1 MAEIADCGIW
11 RAIMDLLLLIALI
24 ALNGVFAMSE
34 LAVVSARRAR
44 LQMMA
49 DKGNLGARAALKLQ
63 EDPSR
68 FLSTV
73 QIGITLVGIV
83 AGAYGATAL
92 AEDVVPLIVRF
103 APALEDNA
111 AFIAFAVVIVFTTY
125 LSLIIGELVPKRV
138 ALAAPEAFAAVVA
151 PPMAMLSKIAFPIV
165 FILRGSTNLI
175 LSLIGMGKMRIDSVT
190 EEEIES
196 MIEEGA
202 ASGAIDAEE
211 RTMIRSV
218 MRLAD
223 RDVRSIMTPRNEVVW
238 LDLDDPSED
247 LLKEM
252 SVSGHSRF
260 PVARGDLEH
269 VTAIVQTKDVLAQSG
284 GVRLPKFEDVGHEPL
299 FVPETMSVLRV
310 LESMQASPVQMAL
323 VVDELGHVEG
333 IVTAADVLG
342 AIAGDVAFSLA
353 DGLDRPQ
360 LREDGSWLIDGRM
373 AVEDVEI
380 VLGVSNIGAD
390 DDPFSTVAGL
400 VMHHLQRVPELGDK
414 ARVNGWMFEVIDMDG
429 RRLDKVLV
437 SRVNAKDEDPSG

>member
-1 MAEIADCGIW
+1 
-11 RAIMDLLLLIALI
+11 MDLLILIALI

-49 DKGNLGARAALKLQ
+49 DKGNPGARAALKLQ
-63 EDPSR
+63 DDPSR

-73 QIGITLVGIV
+73 QIGITLVGII

-92 AEDVVPLIVRF
+92 AEDVQPLIVQL
-103 APALEDNA
+103 APELAGNA
-111 AFIAFAVVIVFTTY
+111 PLIAYAVVIVATTY
-125 LSLIIGELVPKRV
+125 LSLIIGELVPKRI
-138 ALAAPEAFAAVVA
+138 ALSAPEAFAAVVA
-151 PPMAMLSKIAFPIV
+151 PPMAMLSKITFPIV
-165 FILRGSTNLI
+165 FVLRGSTTL
-175 LSLIGMGKMRIDSVT
+175 LLALMGLGKMKSDGVT

-211 RTMIRSV
+211 RQMIRGV

-238 LDLDDPSED
+238 LDLDEAADV
-247 LLKEM
+247 LLKTIAE
-252 SVSGHSRF
+252 SGHSRF
-260 PVARGDLEH
+260 PMARGDLEH
-269 VTAIVQTKDVLAQSG
+269 VVSVVQTKALLAQSG
-284 GVRLPKFEDVGHEPL
+284 GVRLPDIESAGHPAL
-299 FVPETMSVLRV
+299 FVPETMSVLSV

-333 IVTAADVLG
+333 LVTAADVLG
-342 AIAGDVAFSLA
+342 AIAGHAAFSIA

-380 VLGVSNIGAD
+380 LLKASGIAAD
-390 DDPFSTVAGL
+390 DDRFSTVAGL
-400 VMHHLQRVPELGDK
+400 IMHHLQRLPELADK
-414 ARVNGWMFEVIDMDG
+414 VSANGWTFEVIDMDG
-429 RRLDKVLV
+429 RRIDKVLV
-437 SRVNAKDEDPSG
+437 TRVAARDEDPSG

>member
-1 MAEIADCGIW
+1 
-11 RAIMDLLLLIALI
+11 MDLLILIALI

-34 LAVVSARRAR
+34 LAVISARRAR

-49 DKGNLGARAALKLQ
+49 DKGNLGARAALRLQ
-63 EDPSR
+63 DDPSR

-92 AEDVVPLIVRF
+92 AEDVQPFIVAL
-103 APALEDNA
+103 APGLKANA
-111 AFIAFAVVIVFTTY
+111 PFIAYAVVIVATTY
-125 LSLIIGELVPKRV
+125 LSLIIGELVPKRI
-138 ALAAPEAFAAVVA
+138 ALSAPEAFAAVVA

-165 FILRGSTNLI
+165 FVLRGSTNL
-175 LSLIGMGKMRIDSVT
+175 LLALIGLGKMKSDGVT

-202 ASGAIDAEE
+202 ASGAIDAGE
-211 RTMIRSV
+211 RTIIRSV

-223 RDVRSIMTPRNEVVW
+223 RDVRSIMTPRNEIVW
-238 LDLDDPSED
+238 LDLDDAPET
-247 LLKEM
+247 LLKEIAD
-252 SVSGHSRF
+252 SGHSRF
-260 PVARGDLEH
+260 PLARRDLED
-269 VTAIVQTKDVLAQSG
+269 VIAFVQAKDLLTSSG
-284 GVRLPKFEDVGHEPL
+284 GVSIPDFEAAGHPPV
-299 FVPETMSVLRV
+299 FVPETMSVLNV
-310 LESMQASPVQMAL
+310 LENLQASPVQMAL

-342 AIAGDVAFSLA
+342 AIAGDVAFSIA

-360 LREDGSWLIDGRM
+360 RREDGSWLIDGRM

-380 VLGVSNIGAD
+380 MLGASNIGAD
-390 DDPFSTVAGL
+390 DDPFTTVAGL

-414 ARVNGWMFEVIDMDG
+414 AVVKGWIFEVIDMDG

-437 SRVNAKDEDPSG
+437 SRVSPKDEDPTG